1 MAPGMPAEG
10 STSQPAGFVRL
21 VFPAAPLAVRDA
33 LQQLFGALPG
43 DLVAGDRITAEL
55 VISEVLNNIVE
66 HAYGEQGGEIELSTW
81 PVAGGLQCAVTD
93 QGTAM
98 PDARLPQGRLPN
110 PAAADLPEGG
120 FGWHLI
126 HSLARDIRYLRL
138 GEINLLTFHLP
149 SEQSPESD

>member
-1 MAPGMPAEG
+1 MPAEWPH
-10 STSQPAGFVRL
+10 SQPAGFVRL

-43 DLVAGDRITAEL
+43 DLPEADRSTAEI

-66 HAYGEQGGEIELSTW
+66 HAYSGQGGEIELSIW
-81 PVAGGLQCAVTD
+81 PVARGLQCAVTD
-93 QGTAM
+93 EGAVM
-98 PDARLPQGRLPN
+98 PESGLPQGRLP
-110 PAAADLPEGG
+110 AETDTELPEGG

-126 HSLARDIRYLRL
+126 RTLAQDIRYLRL

-149 SEQSPESD
+149 REQSPEAE